1 MQIGRI
7 AVLGGDRR
15 QISAA
20 HVLAERGIA
29 VSAWGLGDCGAEIAP
44 AHLAPTWETA
54 VENAD
59 AILLPLPASVDGVR
73 INTPLQPEKEALR
86 IRTLLDVA
94 PTKTVLLG
102 GRLCDSFR
110 ELADRRSLTYLDYF
124 EDETLQ
130 RKNAVPTAEGAIEI
144 AMRELPVTLHG
155 ADTVI
160 FGYGR
165 IGVALGARL
174 GALGARVT
182 VYARRREQL
191 TDAELCGH
199 AVRRLSAR
207 DGETLPTSVRVIFNT
222 VPAHVLTPDFLRKI
236 PRNCLLIDLASSPG
250 GFDHALAERLGLRC
264 VWGTALPGK
273 CAPESAGRIIAET
286 VQALLEEL

>member
-1 MQIGRI
+1 MQIGRM

-20 HVLAERGIA
+20 RVLAERGIA
-29 VSAWGLGDCGAEIAP
+29 VSAWGLGDCGAEIAT
-44 AHLAPTWETA
+44 ARLAPTWETA

-59 AILLPLPASVDGVR
+59 AIMLPLPASVDGVR
-73 INTPLQPEKEALR
+73 INTPLQLEGESLR
-86 IRTLLDVA
+86 MRTLLDAVPA
-94 PTKTVLLG
+94 KTVLLG
-102 GRLCDSFR
+102 GRLDDSIR
-110 ELADRRSLTYLDYF
+110 VLADRRSITCLDYF
-124 EDETLQ
+124 ESEVLQ
-130 RKNAVPTAEGAIEI
+130 RRNAIPTAEGAIEI

-155 ADTVI
+155 TDAVI

-165 IGVALGARL
+165 IGVALGMRL
-174 GALGARVT
+174 RALGARVT

-191 TDAELCGH
+191 ADATLCGH
-199 AVRRLSAR
+199 AVRRLSEIDREIDPVPA
-207 DGETLPTSVRVIFNT
+207 RVIFNT
-222 VPAHVLTPDFLRKI
+222 VPAHVLIPDFLRKI

-264 VWGTALPGK
+264 IWGTALPGK

-286 VQALLEEL
+286 VLELLEEL